1 MPSLPG
7 FHRFF
12 VLGAFL
18 CSQNSLY
25 KLKRVLQNTRY
36 MFILN
41 ICNSNVCIY
50 TRYTDAHMQTYL
62 HRQYK
67 HKDTDT
73 HLHGYACA
81 DSVCRAE
88 PHVNMHPQ
96 MHPLRHKNVHACTHT
111 EIHKHSCTHTHTHR
125 VTHFLTICRGSSSSA
140 GNYRR

>member
-7 FHRFF
+7 SHRFF

-25 KLKRVLQNTRY
+25 KLKKVLQNTRY

-50 TRYTDAHMQTYL
+50 
-62 HRQYK
+62 
-67 HKDTDT
+67 KDTQMHT
-73 HLHGYACA
+73 
-81 DSVCRAE
+81 CRHIYIGNISIRIPIHTYTGMHVQILCAE
-88 PHVNMHPQ
+88 PRVNMNPQ
-96 MHPLRHKNVHACTHT
+96 MHPLRHINVHACTHT
-111 EIHKHSCTHTHTHR
+111 EIHTHSCTHTHTHR